1 MVRSESSS
9 LSKKIIPC
17 FRKKQSKTASLPQK
31 MIETL
36 CLIQAISIYMVRYII
51 KNMLSPSDLRK
62 EIERRLR
69 SYLSR
74 DKSGIRKALL
84 RLLIRSKSLTVLQI
98 HESLSAKFDVT
109 YHSVASMVGIVASKL
124 GILSTHK
131 TKDGALGVYELKEQY
146 AQLVEQVVAS
156 A

>member
-1 MVRSESSS
+1 
-9 LSKKIIPC
+9 
-17 FRKKQSKTASLPQK
+17 
-31 MIETL
+31 
-36 CLIQAISIYMVRYII
+36 
-51 KNMLSPSDLRK
+51 MLSASDLRK

-84 RLLIRSKSLTVLQI
+84 SLLMRTKTMTVPQI
-98 HESLSAKFDVT
+98 HEALSSKFEVT

-124 GILSTHK
+124 GILATHK

-146 AQLVEQVVAS
+146 ADIVERVVAS
-156 A
+156 T

>member
-1 MVRSESSS
+1 
-9 LSKKIIPC
+9 
-17 FRKKQSKTASLPQK
+17 
-31 MIETL
+31 
-36 CLIQAISIYMVRYII
+36 
-51 KNMLSPSDLRK
+51 MLSPTDLRK

-84 RLLIRSKSLTVLQI
+84 HLLIRAKSLTVPQI
-98 HESLSAKFDVT
+98 HEALSAKFDVT
-109 YHSVASMVGIVASKL
+109 YHSVASMVGIIASKL

-131 TKDGALGVYELKEQY
+131 TKDGALGVYQLKEQY
-146 AQLVEQVVAS
+146 AQLVEQVVES

>member
-1 MVRSESSS
+1 
-9 LSKKIIPC
+9 
-17 FRKKQSKTASLPQK
+17 
-31 MIETL
+31 
-36 CLIQAISIYMVRYII
+36 
-51 KNMLSPSDLRK
+51 MLSPSDLRK

-84 RLLIRSKSLTVLQI
+84 RLLIRAKSMTVPQI
-98 HESLSAKFDVT
+98 HEALSTTFDVT

-131 TKDGALGVYELKEQY
+131 MKDGALGVYELKAQY
-146 AQLVEQVVAS
+146 ADLVEQVVAS
-156 A
+156 T

>member
-1 MVRSESSS
+1 MYLYRES
-9 LSKKIIPC
+9 L
-17 FRKKQSKTASLPQK
+17 L
-31 MIETL
+31 
-36 CLIQAISIYMVRYII
+36 
-51 KNMLSPSDLRK
+51 KNMLSTSDLRK

-84 RLLIRSKSLTVLQI
+84 NLLIRVKSMTVPQI
-98 HESLSAKFDVT
+98 HKALSTKFDVT

-131 TKDGALGVYELKEQY
+131 TKDGSLGVYELKEQY
-146 AQLVEQVVAS
+146 VDLVEQVVAS
-156 A
+156 T